1 MRSEIANTH
10 NLGVLGKDGQKDL
23 FMKIRNVIAK
33 RKQVSSYFVFHIYGE
48 CALYMCK
55 KSWSKQMEISLK

>member
-55 KSWSKQMEISLK
+55 KS